1 MQLLSIEG
9 SAKIHKHFKIVIFEN
24 ETVKKFLIQT
34 QKSMT
39 AQSKSSMKRSKPSYF
54 MAILGVA
61 LVLFI
66 LGMLGWLVIN
76 ASKLEN
82 YFMGSVQVHAFI
94 REGSPGRDVEVVK
107 NNIATRPY
115 AKNVEFITKDMA
127 RAKFIGDGNENWN
140 KVLDYNPLP
149 ASIDFYLDPMYVNK
163 DSLKVITADINKN
176 FIISEVKYPD
186 AVVSNLNNI
195 VKKIGYFL
203 LALAGTLA
211 IIVIVLIDNTIKLAM
226 FSNRFLIKTMQMVGA
241 TRWFISKP
249 FDSKAII
256 NGLISA
262 VIANA
267 SIYSIIYG
275 VENWW
280 LPEIK
285 ALRDNGLLALLFF
298 GITLI
303 GISITFIS
311 THRSVMKYLKMKLD
325 DLY

>member
-1 MQLLSIEG
+1 
-9 SAKIHKHFKIVIFEN
+9 
-24 ETVKKFLIQT
+24 
-34 QKSMT
+34 
-39 AQSKSSMKRSKPSYF
+39 

-76 ASKLEN
+76 ASKLES
-82 YFMGSVQVHAFI
+82 YFKGSVQVHAFI
-94 REGSPGRDVEVVK
+94 REGSPAREIEAVRKKIQV
-107 NNIATRPY
+107 RPY
-115 AKNVEFITKDMA
+115 ARNVEFTSKEMA
-127 RAKFIGDGNENWN
+127 RAKFIGDGNEEWN
-140 KVLDYNPLP
+140 NVLDYNPLP
-149 ASIDFYLDPMYVNK
+149 ASIDFYLAPEYVNK
-163 DSLKVITADINKN
+163 DSLIRITAEIKKN
-176 FIISEVKYPD
+176 FIVSEVKYPD

-195 VKKIGYFL
+195 VKKTEYFL
-203 LALAGTLA
+203 LALAGILA
-211 IIVIVLIDNTIKLAM
+211 LIVIILIDNTIKLAM

-249 FDSKAII
+249 FDTRAIL

-262 VIANA
+262 GV
-267 SIYSIIYG
+267 SIGALLLMIYT

-285 ALRDNGLLALLFF
+285 ALRDNGMLMLLFL
-298 GITLI
+298 GLTLI

-311 THRSVMKYLKMKLD
+311 THRSVTKYLKMKLD

>member
-1 MQLLSIEG
+1 MS
-9 SAKIHKHFKIVIFEN
+9 
-24 ETVKKFLIQT
+24 
-34 QKSMT
+34 
-39 AQSKSSMKRSKPSYF
+39 
-54 MAILGVA
+54 ILGVA

-76 ASKLEN
+76 ASKLES
-82 YFMGSVQVHAFI
+82 YFKGSVQVNAFI
-94 REGSPGRDVEVVK
+94 REGSPQNEIDAVK
-107 NNIATRPY
+107 TIIESRPY
-115 AKNVEFITKDMA
+115 AKNVQYVTKEMA
-127 RAKFIGDGNENWN
+127 REKFIGDGNEDWN

-149 ASIDFYLDPMYVNK
+149 ASIDFFLEPEYVNK
-163 DSLKVITADINKN
+163 DSLNNITADIKKS

-195 VKKIGYFL
+195 VRKAGFFL

-211 IIVIVLIDNTIKLAM
+211 LIVIILIDNTIKLAM

-249 FDSKAII
+249 FDSKAVI

-262 VIANA
+262 ALAIGGIMV
-267 SIYSIIYG
+267 IIYG

-285 ALRDNGLLALLFF
+285 ALRDNAMLMLLFF
-298 GITLI
+298 MLILI

-311 THRSVMKYLKMKLD
+311 THRSVTKYLKMKLD

>member
-1 MQLLSIEG
+1 M
-9 SAKIHKHFKIVIFEN
+9 
-24 ETVKKFLIQT
+24 KK
-34 QKSMT
+34 
-39 AQSKSSMKRSKPSYF
+39 SKPSYF

-66 LGMLGWLVIN
+66 LGILGWLVIN
-76 ASKLEN
+76 TSKLET
-82 YFMGSVQVHAFI
+82 YFKGSVQVHAFI
-94 REGSPGRDVEVVK
+94 REGSPQKDIDVVK
-107 NNIATRPY
+107 NIIKSKPY
-115 AKNVEFITKDMA
+115 ARNVEYITKEKA
-127 RAKFIGDGNENWN
+127 RQTFIGDGNQDWN

-149 ASIDFYLDPMYVNK
+149 ASIDFYLEPEYVNK
-163 DSLKVITADINKN
+163 DSLKIITTEIMKN

-186 AVVSNLNNI
+186 AVVTNLNN
-195 VKKIGYFL
+195 VVTKAGYFL
-203 LALAGTLA
+203 LALAGILA
-211 IIVIVLIDNTIKLAM
+211 LIVIILIDNTIKLAM

-249 FDSKAII
+249 FDTKAII

-262 VIANA
+262 LLAIAA
-267 SIYSIIYG
+267 ILVLIYA

-285 ALRDNGLLALLFF
+285 ALKDNMSLFLLFF
-298 GITLI
+298 ALIVI

-311 THRSVMKYLKMKLD
+311 THRSVTKYLKMKLD